1 MELKNAQEVAAK
13 LIGYLRPGCKRI
25 AIAGSVRRLK
35 AEPKDIEI
43 VFIPRFVSCQVD
55 LFTVAPVPATDRIID
70 DLVATGILAWDLN
83 VKRNGPKYKRL
94 VHLDSGAVIELFIAQ
109 PLNWGLILAL
119 RTGPA
124 AFMKVLVTHDYQDG
138 AMAAD
143 MKMKDGFL
151 WRRGKQLATL
161 TEEDFFHEVGI
172 PCWKPEERTTAR
184 LWEYLRGRQDLHRL
198 TAQIEAWEPAT
209 AEGALAKAG
218 WLRGELDNAQVCAAM
233 AQ

>member
-1 MELKNAQEVAAK
+1 MKLKNAQEVAAE
-13 LIGYLRPGCKRI
+13 LLDYLRPGCKRI
-25 AIAGSVRRLK
+25 AVAGSVRRLK
-35 AEPKDIEI
+35 AEPNDVEI
-43 VFIPRFVSCQVD
+43 VFIPKSVSCQVD
-55 LFTVAPVPATDRIID
+55 LFTIAPIPATDQIID
-70 DLVATGILAWDLN
+70 DLIAIDVLAWDLN
-83 VKRNGPKYKRL
+83 VKRNGPKQKRL
-94 VHLDSGAVIELFIAQ
+94 VHLGSGAVIDLFIAQ
-109 PLNWGLILAL
+109 PVNWGLILAL

-138 AMAAD
+138 AMPAD

-161 TEEDFFHEVGI
+161 TEEDFFREVGI

>member
-143 MKMKDGFL
+143 MKMNDGFL

>member
-172 PCWKPEERTTAR
+172 PC
-184 LWEYLRGRQDLHRL
+184 
-198 TAQIEAWEPAT
+198 
-209 AEGALAKAG
+209 
-218 WLRGELDNAQVCAAM
+218 
-233 AQ
+233 